1 MKCAYQKFNQVDLY
15 QSQQWL
21 NGTGQK
27 GGGIVGITKTPSP
40 SSRWALF
47 NNTLSNI
54 ATEHEKCFAQ
64 ILTTPSLTTNATDN
78 VDENWRSQEI
88 KTSSHSHH
96 CESFRDRKG
105 SIAQPCWIRW
115 PHGVW
120 FDLFLGRRQPEIVL
134 ESFPAVPRS
143 AKSLGTSDLIGERV
157 RSSTTHPEM
166 QNSSFAKSTV
176 RKTVMLSTW
185 PSQSRFAET
194 VHQKLCPQQEV
205 NTFHIKRPHCQ
216 AAVWQ
221 QVHLHQP
228 QLPPTETMG
237 WGLENSM
244 LVPVLKSLPSVS
256 DTCADFIFCCW
267 TKQCTSVPL

>member
-1 MKCAYQKFNQVDLY
+1 M
-15 QSQQWL
+15 
-21 NGTGQK
+21 
-27 GGGIVGITKTPSP
+27 
-40 SSRWALF
+40 
-47 NNTLSNI
+47 
-54 ATEHEKCFAQ
+54 
-64 ILTTPSLTTNATDN
+64 
-78 VDENWRSQEI
+78 
-88 KTSSHSHH
+88 
-96 CESFRDRKG
+96 
-105 SIAQPCWIRW
+105 
-115 PHGVW
+115 
-120 FDLFLGRRQPEIVL
+120 
-134 ESFPAVPRS
+134 
-143 AKSLGTSDLIGERV
+143 

-256 DTCADFIFCCW
+256 DTCADFINY
-267 TKQCTSVPL
+267 SVAGPSNVQVFHCKCRIARLPYTTACKCHYTVNACYNG